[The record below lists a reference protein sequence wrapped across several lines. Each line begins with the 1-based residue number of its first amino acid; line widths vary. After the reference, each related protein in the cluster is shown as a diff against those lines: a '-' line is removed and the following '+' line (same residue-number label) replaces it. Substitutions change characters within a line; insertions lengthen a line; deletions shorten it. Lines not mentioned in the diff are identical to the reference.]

1 MTIVP
6 SVRASAPLLAG
17 ALALCLTGCSLQT
30 AGGPRGDV
38 RLSATFDDVQ
48 SLVVGHSVQMS
59 DVRIGTVTG
68 IRLDG
73 YRARVTM
80 SLQNGRHIPTGTTA
94 TVAKTSLL
102 GENYVRLNL
111 PPGRDLRTGPF
122 LANGALITQT
132 SVAPDLEHVTQSVGP
147 LLTALGGQDLATI
160 VDTSSTAVAGKGRQ
174 LNRLIA
180 RAAQISDS
188 YAAAS
193 DDLARTLDS
202 LGRLGRT
209 LSAGG
214 RQIDLLPGNVLL
226 ATQRLR
232 SDRARLKRSL
242 QDLLQL
248 GRSFNARIQERH
260 AARLRTLLVRADAIL
275 ASAVRGRQQLKT
287 LAATIANFL
296 RSPSVSYGGQAL
308 MLVWLKGFLPQSDG
322 GAAPGAPAPDLT
334 RLAAPR

>member
-1 MTIVP
+1 MTIP
-6 SVRASAPLLAG
+6 SARAAARLLAG
-17 ALALCLTGCSLQT
+17 ALALSLTGCSLQT
-30 AGGPRGDV
+30 AGGPHGDV
-38 RLSATFDDVQ
+38 RLSATFEDVQ

-122 LANGALITQT
+122 LADGALITQT
-132 SVAPDLEHVTQSVGP
+132 SVAPDLERVTQSVGP
-147 LLTALGGQDLATI
+147 LLTALGGQDLATV
-160 VDTSSTAVAGKGRQ
+160 VDASSTAVAGKGKQ
-174 LNRLIA
+174 LNQLIA
-180 RAAQISDS
+180 RAAEISDG

-193 DDLARTLDS
+193 DDLARALDS

-214 RQIDLLPGNVLL
+214 RRLDLLPGNVLL
-226 ATQRLR
+226 ATERLR
-232 SDRARLKRSL
+232 NDRARLKEGL
-242 QDLLQL
+242 QELLRL

-260 AARLRTLLVRADAIL
+260 AARLKALLVRADAIL

-287 LAATIANFL
+287 LATTIANFL

-308 MLVWLKGFLPQSDG
+308 MLVWLKGFLPSGDG
-322 GAAPGAPAPDLT
+322 GPGTRAPDLT